1 MNYVVGGKS
10 NIPNDA
16 ENLSLELSDVQ
27 HRKGSLLLGFNNVQE
42 TKCGLH
48 LGMLYMAPNRGQQQI
63 AQKMGLPLKFINK
76 RNTVAHCLT

>member
-42 TKCGLH
+42 TKGGLH
-48 LGMLYMAPNRGQQQI
+48 LGMLYMAPNRGQQ
-63 AQKMGLPLKFINK
+63 K
-76 RNTVAHCLT
+76 